1 MKKTFETQIKAWA
14 KEDENIAQALEI
26 ASRAHEGQTDKA
38 GVAYIEH
45 PIAVAVASG
54 MGEVR
59 DTKAVVVA
67 LLHDVLE
74 DTEVTQEE
82 LAKVFP
88 PEIIDAIF
96 ALTRQAGEDYE
107 SFIYRCATNRLS
119 RKVKI
124 ADLQHNLD
132 PKRLKKLA
140 CADQK
145 RLQKKYKPALNY
157 LLDFVD
163 KDELAKQL

>member
-1 MKKTFETQIKAWA
+1 
-14 KEDENIAQALEI
+14 
-26 ASRAHEGQTDKA
+26 
-38 GVAYIEH
+38 
-45 PIAVAVASG
+45 

-124 ADLQHNLD
+124 A
-132 PKRLKKLA
+132 
-140 CADQK
+140 
-145 RLQKKYKPALNY
+145 
-157 LLDFVD
+157 
-163 KDELAKQL
+163 